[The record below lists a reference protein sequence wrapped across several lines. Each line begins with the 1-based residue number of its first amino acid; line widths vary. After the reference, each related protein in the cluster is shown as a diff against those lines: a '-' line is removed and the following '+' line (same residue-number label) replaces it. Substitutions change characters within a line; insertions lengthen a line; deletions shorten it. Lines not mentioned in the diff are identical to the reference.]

1 MPSVIA
7 SFAHTMAATAG
18 LTMTTDGRLLASDGT
33 VRYVV
38 HTEDGRIPDTAH
50 FELLDW
56 IRSWYPDEAGLVF
69 AYAQKIKADDLGVLG
84 LALKTA
90 PTLRNT
96 LQLIERYFRLV
107 TDTAVYCLEEDGPL
121 AVFSIAGQTSPQPIL
136 HLRNECAL
144 AGFAHNLASQIGPCL
159 QIEAVTFRHPCRGEA
174 ERYEAFFGCPVRFG
188 AAQDAIVMPRP
199 MLDLPNRLG
208 DQGVCTFL
216 TDHLKTEIDAL
227 PAGSALTRDLL
238 NRLSKTLSS
247 GVPSAAAIARDLGM
261 SERTL
266 YRRLA
271 EEGLTYR
278 DMLREAQTKLA
289 RELLASS
296 SCSIAEIAFLTGFS
310 EQSTFT
316 RAFKRWVGQPPAQF
330 RQQAAIA

>member
-7 SFAHTMAATAG
+7 AFARAMATTAG
-18 LTMTTDGRLLASDGT
+18 LTMTSEGKLVSADGA
-33 VRYVV
+33 VRYVLR
-38 HTEDGRIPDTAH
+38 TEDDRIPDTAH
-50 FELLDW
+50 FDLLTW
-56 IRSWYPDEAGLVF
+56 IRSWYPDETGLVF
-69 AYAQKIKADDLGVLG
+69 AYAQKIKPDDLGVLG
-84 LALKTA
+84 LAVKTA

-107 TDTAVYCLEEDGPL
+107 TDTAVYCLETDGPL

-144 AGFAHNLASQIGPCL
+144 AGFAHNLLSQIGPRL
-159 QIEAVTFRHPCRGEA
+159 QFEAVTFRHPCRGEA
-174 ERYEAFFGCPVRFG
+174 ERYAAFFGCPVHFG
-188 AAQDAIVMPRP
+188 AAKDAIVMRRP

-208 DQGVCTFL
+208 DKGVCSFL
-216 TDHLKTEIDAL
+216 TDHLDTEIDAL

-247 GVPSAAAIARDLGM
+247 GVPSAAAIAQDLGM

-289 RELLASS
+289 RELLAGS

-330 RQQAAIA
+330 RQQSATA